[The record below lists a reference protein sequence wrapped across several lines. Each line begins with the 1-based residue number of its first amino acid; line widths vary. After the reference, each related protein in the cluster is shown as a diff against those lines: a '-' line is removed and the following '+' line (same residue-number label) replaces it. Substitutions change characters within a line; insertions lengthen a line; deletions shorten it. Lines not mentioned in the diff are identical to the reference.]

1 MLSFFRARRWYW
13 VCQLVGWSGFVLT
26 QVQAYLVL
34 KRYTPSVV
42 PRMLLGAV
50 LGMLLTHAYRALLLR
65 FEVLRARVG
74 WQLGVA
80 LLGLVG
86 LSVGLNVI
94 YAGLSMLA
102 KANPT
107 APPSD
112 WSTFAFS
119 VVGMGRYL
127 IVWILAYHFFA
138 LGEWLAHT
146 QVRQLQAE
154 AAHRQTELD
163 LLRSQ
168 INPHFLFNALN
179 SVRALALPDPHRAR
193 TAVTQLADL
202 LRYTLNYEQRQLIPL
217 ADELAAVRDYLA
229 LEQTRFGPERLRVEV
244 AVPEALL
251 AWPVPPAALLT
262 LVENAVKHG
271 ISARPAGGALHLT
284 ATAPPAGPLH
294 LAVSQPGHLPASG
307 ASPARHTPAP
317 RGGLGLANTRQRLR
331 ALYGDAASLTLG
343 EEPAGTVVARLDLPA
358 AITTPEL
365 SIA

>member
-13 VCQLVGWSGFVLT
+13 VCQVLGWSGFVLT
-26 QVQAYLVL
+26 QVQAYVML
-34 KRYTPSVV
+34 KRYTPGTVLTLV
-42 PRMLLGAV
+42 LAAG

-65 FEVLRARVG
+65 FQVLRAPVG
-74 WQLGVA
+74 WQLGAA

-86 LSVGLNVI
+86 LSVGLNLIFGAVNSFTHP
-94 YAGLSMLA
+94 AAERSSWAAFG
-102 KANPT
+102 
-107 APPSD
+107 
-112 WSTFAFS
+112 FS

-127 IVWILAYHFFA
+127 VVWILAYHFFA

-154 AAHRQTELD
+154 AARRQAELD

-179 SVRALALPDPHRAR
+179 SVRALTLSEPHRAR

-229 LEQTRFGPERLRVEV
+229 LEQTRFGPERLRVDV

-251 AWPVPPAALLT
+251 PWPVPPATLLT

-271 ISARPAGGALHLT
+271 ISAAPAGGVLRLVAHET
-284 ATAPPAGPLH
+284 DTAPAQLR
-294 LAVSQPGHLPASG
+294 LEVSQPGSLPA
-307 ASPARHTPAP
+307 ADAAP
-317 RGGLGLANTRQRLR
+317 RSLRPTGGLGLANTHSRLR
-331 ALYGDAASLTLG
+331 ALYGEAASLRIQEHPT
-343 EEPAGTVVARLDLPA
+343 GTVVATLAVPA
-358 AITTPEL
+358 APL
-365 SIA
+365 S